1 MKTLTRIIGTG
12 LILAGMYGLYNS
24 AKKYASPI
32 DEVNPELVAECYTL
46 RTIEQKFEKNRF
58 GGGTMEDKLKSIS
71 LDYDSYKRLSRNP
84 GAELCA
90 VVNEYKDNEMEQWT
104 GFIIG
109 FCCPAVIFALCCY
122 NRKKSMNEL
131 KD

>member
-90 VVNEYKDNEMEQWT
+90 VVNEYKNNGMEPWMGLIT
-104 GFIIG
+104 GFFCPIG
-109 FCCPAVIFALCCY
+109 IFALWGY
-122 NRKKSMNEL
+122 DRKRV
-131 KD
+131 